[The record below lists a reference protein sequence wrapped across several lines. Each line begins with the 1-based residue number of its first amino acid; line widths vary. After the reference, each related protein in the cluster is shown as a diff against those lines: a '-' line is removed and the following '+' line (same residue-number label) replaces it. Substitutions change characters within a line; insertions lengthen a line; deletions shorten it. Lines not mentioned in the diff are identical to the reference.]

1 VLVGI
6 SDYAQRSFGEITHID
21 MPEVGQSV
29 STGDELASIEADEGN
44 AEIFSPLTGTLVE
57 VNELLED
64 EPTVVN
70 DSPLD
75 DGWMFRFEVDDVDLE
90 ALEDLMDED
99 AYEEFLSDL

>member
-1 VLVGI
+1 
-6 SDYAQRSFGEITHID
+6 
-21 MPEVGQSV
+21 
-29 STGDELASIEADEGN
+29 
-44 AEIFSPLTGTLVE
+44 

-99 AYEEFLSDL
+99 AYEEFLADL